1 MSKIK
6 GKIMF
11 IDIHAHAYRL
21 RPYRVDNGNWVG
33 PEELLAFYD
42 KHNIEAGVLMPI
54 VSPECNCVQAC
65 EDILEMA
72 EKYKGRFIPFC
83 NLDPRAVSNDAHSP
97 LEKVLLHYKECGCCG
112 VGEITAN
119 LSFFDPKMRN
129 LMRAAEIAKLPL
141 TFHIAHRND
150 GCYGIVDAPGL
161 PGLTESLVKYPN
173 LIFFGHSVG
182 FWSEISEMETPMER
196 FLYPTGKVREG
207 VVPKLMRLFPNLMG
221 DLSAGSGANALMRDP
236 EYAVKFLNEFQ
247 DRLCFGMDI
256 CLDPTDNNAR
266 LAYFLIKL
274 RDEGKI
280 SDTVFRK
287 VARENALRILGLQ
300 QG

>member
-1 MSKIK
+1 
-6 GKIMF
+6 MF
-11 IDIHAHAYRL
+11 VDIHAHAYRI
-21 RPYRVDNGNWVG
+21 RPQRVDNGKWVT
-33 PEELLAFYD
+33 PDDLLAFYD
-42 KHNIEAGVLMPI
+42 KHNIEKGVLLPI
-54 VSPECNCVQAC
+54 VSPECNSVQC
-65 EDILEMA
+65 NEDILEMA
-72 EKYKGRFIPFC
+72 EKYPGRFIPFC
-83 NLDPRAVSNDAHSP
+83 NMDPRAISNDPHSP
-97 LEKVLLHYKECGCCG
+97 LEKLLLRYKELGCRG
-112 VGEITAN
+112 VGEVTAN

-129 LMRAAEIAKLPL
+129 LLRAAEIAGLPL
-141 TFHIAHRND
+141 TFHIAHRTS
-150 GCYGIVDAPGL
+150 GCYGIFDEPGL

-173 LIFFGHSVG
+173 LIFFGHSVA
-182 FWSEISEMETPMER
+182 FWSEISEMQTPMER
-196 FLYPTGKVREG
+196 FLYPAGKVREG

-236 EYAVKFLNEFQ
+236 EYAVLFLNEFQ

-256 CLDPTDNNAR
+256 CLEPTDSNAR

-287 VARENALRILGLQ
+287 VARENALRILGLS

>member
-1 MSKIK
+1 
-6 GKIMF
+6 MF
-11 IDIHAHAYRL
+11 VDVHAHAYRI
-21 RPYRVDNGNWVG
+21 RPVRVDNGNWVT
-33 PEELLAFYD
+33 PEDLLAFYD
-42 KHNIEAGVLMPI
+42 KHNIEKGVLMPI
-54 VSPECNCVQAC
+54 VSPECNSVQAN

-72 EKYKGRFIPFC
+72 EKYPGRFIPSC
-83 NLDPRAVSNDAHSP
+83 NIDPRAISNDPHSP
-97 LEKVLLHYKECGCCG
+97 LDKLLLRYKELGCRG
-112 VGEITAN
+112 LGEITAN

-129 LMRAAEIAKLPL
+129 LLRAAEIAGLPL
-141 TFHIAHRND
+141 TFHIAHRTS
-150 GCYGIVDAPGL
+150 GCYGIFDEPGL
-161 PGLTESLVKYPN
+161 PGLTESLVKYPK
-173 LIFFGHSVG
+173 LTFLGHSVA
-182 FWSEISEMETPMER
+182 FWSEISEMQTPMER
-196 FLYPTGKVREG
+196 FLYPTGKVKEG

-236 EYAVKFLNEFQ
+236 EYAVQFLNEFQ

-287 VARENALRILGLQ
+287 VARENALRIFGV